1 MGVALS
7 TSGPRGRS
15 SFRRPGPQP
24 ALETVPAVEA
34 VPAVPAVEA
43 VPALEARPAPEGV
56 LGLAVTA

>member
-34 VPAVPAVEA
+34 VPA
-43 VPALEARPAPEGV
+43 LEARPAPEGV